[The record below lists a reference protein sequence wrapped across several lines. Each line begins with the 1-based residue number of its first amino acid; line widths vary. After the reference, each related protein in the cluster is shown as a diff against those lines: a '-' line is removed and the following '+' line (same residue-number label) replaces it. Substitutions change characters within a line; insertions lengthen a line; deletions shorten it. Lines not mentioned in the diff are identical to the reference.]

1 MQIQFLGTGAGM
13 PSKARNTSAI
23 ALKLLDEIGAVWLF
37 DCGEATQ
44 HQILHTNLK
53 PRKIDKIFITH
64 LHGDHI
70 FGLPGFLSSRSFLG
84 GDEPLVIFGPV
95 GLEQFVRQSLAI
107 SGTHLTYELEFREIY
122 EGVIFEDEHVIV
134 KCQKLKHVVPCYGYR
149 IEQKDLPGKLNIDE
163 ARKQG
168 VPFGPLL
175 GKLKAGEDVV
185 LEDGK
190 VVKSISLLS
199 EPQKGWIV
207 TILGDTKFCEASIE
221 LSENA
226 DVLIHE
232 ATFDRGTE
240 KLAAQYGHSTN
251 VEAATVA
258 KRANVKYLLMN
269 HISARFMR
277 KDIELLESDA
287 RLVFEHSKIVSDF
300 SLFQWTNNKLIQEED
315 MNVD

>member
-53 PRKIDKIFITH
+53 PRKIEKIFITH

-84 GDEPLVIFGPV
+84 GDEPLTIFGPK
-95 GLEQFVRQSLAI
+95 GLEDFVRQALTI
-107 SGTHLTYELEFREIY
+107 SGTHLTYELEFREIQ
-122 EGVIFEDEHVIV
+122 EGIIFEDQHFIV

-149 IEQKDLPGKLNIDE
+149 IEQKDLPGKLDIDE

-185 LEDGK
+185 LDNGQ
-190 VVKSISLLS
+190 VVKSASLLS
-199 EPQKGWIV
+199 KSQKGWIV
-207 TILGDTKFCEASIE
+207 TILGDTKYCQQSID
-221 LSENA
+221 LSENT

-258 KRANVKYLLMN
+258 KQANVKYLLMN
-269 HISARFMR
+269 HISARFMK
-277 KDIELLESDA
+277 KDVELLESDA
-287 RLVFEHSKIVSDF
+287 RLVFENSKIVSDF
-300 SLFQWTNNKLIQEED
+300 TLFQWRNNQLILEED
-315 MNVD
+315 LNVD

>member
-13 PSKARNTSAI
+13 PSKARNTSSI
-23 ALKLLDEIGAVWLF
+23 ALKLLDEIGVVWLF

-53 PRKIDKIFITH
+53 PRKIEKIFITH

-84 GDEPLVIFGPV
+84 GDEPLTIFGPS
-95 GLEQFVRQSLAI
+95 GLEQFIRQALSI
-107 SGTHLTYELEFREIY
+107 SGTHITYELVFQEIH
-122 EGVIFEDEHVIV
+122 EGIIFEDDQFIV

-149 IEQKDLPGKLNIDE
+149 IEQKDLPGKLDIDE
-163 ARKQG
+163 ARRQG

-175 GKLKAGEDVV
+175 GKLKSGEDVV
-185 LEDGK
+185 LEDGQ
-190 VVKSISLLS
+190 VVKSASLLS
-199 EPQKGWIV
+199 EPQKGWV
-207 TILGDTKFCEASIE
+207 VAVLGDTKFCQASIE

-226 DVLIHE
+226 DIVIHE

-258 KRANVKYLLMN
+258 KQANAKYLLMN
-269 HISARFMR
+269 HISARFMK
-277 KDIELLESDA
+277 KDIILLEEDA
-287 RLVFEHSKIVSDF
+287 KSIFENSTIVSDF
-300 SLFQWTNNKLIQEED
+300 SLFKWSNNQLSLEED
-315 MNVD
+315 INVD